1 MQKETSPVTTDQ
13 PLSMSVHAMPDVQS
27 PHGLNSSPASR
38 WMVWLVLLVCAAP
51 VIMSYVTYYVIRPTG
66 RSVNGELMD
75 PVRAL
80 PEVMARQEGSEQVV
94 DLRSLKG
101 QWLLVSV
108 DSGSC
113 KAACQEKLYIQR
125 QLIVSLGKEQ
135 DRVDWVWLVSD
146 QEPIAPG
153 IKPGLA
159 KATLLRV
166 PPKALEDWL
175 SWPKATERVSS
186 PIDKQAQ
193 QAQQAQQVQASPDP
207 ELEQYFYLVD
217 PMGQLMERF
226 KAGSDRDSAMKIKK
240 DLEKLLRASSSWDK
254 AGR

>member
-1 MQKETSPVTTDQ
+1 MQKETSKETTEQ
-13 PLSMSVHAMPDVQS
+13 PLSMSVHELPDVQS
-27 PHGLNSSPASR
+27 PSGLNPSKASR
-38 WMVWLVLLVCAAP
+38 WVVWLVLLICAAP
-51 VIMSYVTYYVIRPTG
+51 VAMSYLTYYVIRPQS
-66 RSVNGELMD
+66 RSVNGELID

-80 PEVMARQEGSEQVV
+80 PPVMASEDGSEQLV

-108 DSGSC
+108 DSGAC
-113 KAACQEKLYIQR
+113 NAACQEKLYIQR

-146 QEPIAPG
+146 QSPIAPE

-159 KATLLRV
+159 KATVLRV
-166 PPKALEDWL
+166 SEKEIAQWL
-175 SWPKATERVSS
+175 SGSSSASVS
-186 PIDKQAQ
+186 
-193 QAQQAQQVQASPDP
+193 AS
-207 ELEQYFYLVD
+207 ELEFTRYFYLVD

-226 KAGSDRDSAMKIKK
+226 KAGADRDSAMKIKK

>member
-1 MQKETSPVTTDQ
+1 MQKETPKEMTDQ
-13 PLSMSVHAMPDVQS
+13 PLSMSVHDLPDVQS
-27 PHGLNSSPASR
+27 PSGLNPSKASR
-38 WMVWLVLLVCAAP
+38 WMIWLVLLVCAAP
-51 VIMSYVTYYVIRPTG
+51 VVMSYLTYYVIRPQG
-66 RSVNGELMD
+66 KSVNGELIE
-75 PVRAL
+75 PLRAL
-80 PEVMARQEGSEQVV
+80 PQVMASQEGSEQLV

-108 DSGSC
+108 DSGAC
-113 KAACQEKLYIQR
+113 QAACQEKLYIQR
-125 QLIVSLGKEQ
+125 QLLVSLGKEQ

-146 QEPIAPG
+146 QEAIAPE

-159 KATLLRV
+159 KATVLRV
-166 PPKALEDWL
+166 SQKALEDWL
-175 SWPKATERVSS
+175 SMSS
-186 PIDKQAQ
+186 IAN
-193 QAQQAQQVQASPDP
+193 ASPLKDESSAP
-207 ELEQYFYLVD
+207 DKPNAGNPVALQELGQYFYLVD

>member
-1 MQKETSPVTTDQ
+1 MQKETSKETTEQ
-13 PLSMSVHAMPDVQS
+13 PLSMSVHELPDVQS
-27 PHGLNSSPASR
+27 PDGLNQSKASR

-51 VIMSYVTYYVIRPTG
+51 VVMSYLTYYVIRPQS
-66 RSVNGELMD
+66 RSVNGELID

-80 PEVMARQEGSEQVV
+80 PPVMASQEGSEQLV

-108 DSGSC
+108 DSGAC
-113 KAACQEKLYIQR
+113 NAACQEKLYIQR

-146 QEPIAPG
+146 QSPIAPE

-159 KATLLRV
+159 KATVLRV
-166 PPKALEDWL
+166 SEKEISEWL
-175 SWPKATERVSS
+175 SGSSSASVSPS
-186 PIDKQAQ
+186 EI
-193 QAQQAQQVQASPDP
+193 
-207 ELEQYFYLVD
+207 EFTRYFYLVD

-226 KAGSDRDSAMKIKK
+226 KAGADRDSAMKIKK

>member
-1 MQKETSPVTTDQ
+1 MQKETSKETTEQ
-13 PLSMSVHAMPDVQS
+13 PLSMSVHELPDVQS
-27 PHGLNSSPASR
+27 PAGLNQSKASR

-51 VIMSYVTYYVIRPTG
+51 VAMSYLTYYVIRPQS
-66 RSVNGELMD
+66 RSVNGELID

-80 PEVMARQEGSEQVV
+80 PPVMASQEGSEQLV

-108 DSGSC
+108 DSGAC
-113 KAACQEKLYIQR
+113 NAACQEKLYIQR

-146 QEPIAPG
+146 QASIAPE

-159 KATLLRV
+159 KATVLRV
-166 PPKALEDWL
+166 SEKEIAQWL
-175 SWPKATERVSS
+175 SGSSSASVS
-186 PIDKQAQ
+186 A
-193 QAQQAQQVQASPDP
+193 P
-207 ELEQYFYLVD
+207 ELELTRYFYLVD

-226 KAGSDRDSAMKIKK
+226 KAGADRDSAMKIKK